1 MNTTM
6 EKMITKTLSCYQAA
20 YKCPSVAAR
29 PWSSAPGRSDSDD
42 KVADKMGSDEDS
54 EPRWSDSGDL
64 SLGIAYGVLTALDRS
79 PESFHL
85 SSLSSSSRMTEQ
97 MTAACRPR

>member
-1 MNTTM
+1 MTVKGTMNTTM

-42 KVADKMGSDEDS
+42 KVANEMVQ
-54 EPRWSDSGDL
+54 RRTWSL
-64 SLGIAYGVLTALDRS
+64 K
-79 PESFHL
+79 
-85 SSLSSSSRMTEQ
+85 
-97 MTAACRPR
+97 